1 MIERVIMG
9 PVKGEIQP
17 EDRKNDRA
25 IDAPRPHG
33 MHRRP
38 AAPTENSRQVIKK
51 MITAQGRKQKHSARK
66 GNRRF
71 HRGKGHTGCLS
82 NKINPFCS
90 SSCTGRN
97 RHRRTPHR
105 QREQATTRDATMPE
119 TRKKNRKDGKRRA
132 ERAGVLCGKYSSTPR
147 RVLEWLAESTLRPPA
162 SPSRTAPFPKTGN
175 AGQQAPPEWIRTGPE
190 TTHDGLRPQG
200 VVPPVCGDIHMFR
213 YFISLKPTFRT
224 VLPRLPSNTSTY
236 SPPRFAPSL
245 LACLRTG
252 GGRLRARRQGPCR

>member
-1 MIERVIMG
+1 MG

-97 RHRRTPHR
+97 RHLRAPHR
-105 QREQATTRDATMPE
+105 H
-119 TRKKNRKDGKRRA
+119 G
-132 ERAGVLCGKYSSTPR
+132 
-147 RVLEWLAESTLRPPA
+147 RPAPGLNSA
-162 SPSRTAPFPKTGN
+162 SPARRPD
-175 AGQQAPPEWIRTGPE
+175 AGGQFLFFLAVIFYKNSLLT
-190 TTHDGLRPQG
+190 
-200 VVPPVCGDIHMFR
+200 IFR
-213 YFISLKPTFRT
+213 LTKSVRLLARVAKRLTRFR
-224 VLPRLPSNTSTY
+224 PRL
-236 SPPRFAPSL
+236 A
-245 LACLRTG
+245 
-252 GGRLRARRQGPCR
+252 

>member
-1 MIERVIMG
+1 MG

-38 AAPTENSRQVIKK
+38 TAPTGNSRQVIKK

-97 RHRRTPHR
+97 RFP
-105 QREQATTRDATMPE
+105 
-119 TRKKNRKDGKRRA
+119 
-132 ERAGVLCGKYSSTPR
+132 SI
-147 RVLEWLAESTLRPPA
+147 
-162 SPSRTAPFPKTGN
+162 SPSRAFRAKG
-175 AGQQAPPEWIRTGPE
+175 
-190 TTHDGLRPQG
+190 
-200 VVPPVCGDIHMFR
+200 VPPVFPIC
-213 YFISLKPTFRT
+213 FRT
-224 VLPRLPSNTSTY
+224 FSRVRGWFWAGPGQAPSACTSTVFTLPWEPRRAAASFKREG
-236 SPPRFAPSL
+236 SPPFKDTQPETFSFTSL
-245 LACLRTG
+245 LT
-252 GGRLRARRQGPCR
+252 

>member
-1 MIERVIMG
+1 MG

-66 GNRRF
+66 GNSRF
-71 HRGKGHTGCLS
+71 YRGKGRTGCLS
-82 NKINPFCS
+82 DKINPFCS

-97 RHRRTPHR
+97 RHLRAPHR
-105 QREQATTRDATMPE
+105 QREQAAKRDAAMPE
-119 TRKKNRKDGKRRA
+119 NAQKEPERRETPCGVRRRTLRQVLEYSAESTRVA
-132 ERAGVLCGKYSSTPR
+132 CGKYAATSRKPQPDGALSENGQR
-147 RVLEWLAESTLRPPA
+147 GPA
-162 SPSRTAPFPKTGN
+162 SSA
-175 AGQQAPPEWIRTGPE
+175 EWIRTGPE
-190 TTHDGLRPQG
+190 TTHDGLRPQE
-200 VVPPVCGDIHMFR
+200 VVPPACGDIYMFR
-213 YFISLKPTFRT
+213 YFIPPKPPFRT
-224 VLPRLPSNTSTY
+224 VLPRLPSNTSTC

-245 LACLRTG
+245 RVCLRTG
-252 GGRLRARRQGPCR
+252 GGRLRARRPDPCR